1 MRSKK
6 RNCADTL
13 GGLIFR
19 LWFEEA
25 VNARHIE
32 AMQGATIPN
41 MYDAM
46 NMRAFTN
53 AQFIGAGQGQI
64 EELKETQA
72 AVLRVK
78 AGFSTFEDECGRL
91 GKDWQQVFEQRQRE
105 EEYMKE
111 SGMEIMLPD
120 VFGTGDPNESDPQQ
134 PGQGQ

>member
-1 MRSKK
+1 MKK
-6 RNCADTL
+6 RHCADSFA
-13 GGLIFR
+13 GLVFR

-32 AMQGATIPN
+32 AMNSAVVPN
-41 MYDAM
+41 MYEAM
-46 NMRAFTN
+46 NMRAYTN

-78 AGFSTFEDECGRL
+78 AGFSTYEDECGRL

-105 EEYMKE
+105 IEYME
-111 SGMEIMLPD
+111 EMGLDISLPNTSGSEDSEP
-120 VFGTGDPNESDPQQ
+120 PEQQ